1 MKTTGIKI
9 NKEKGT
15 ITLDYRDKNHKRHRE
30 TFVGNITFAKELL
43 AKRKAQIAENKFF
56 PERNKY
62 KLTFTEAANKY
73 WEIHLSKKKSG
84 PKLKSTI
91 KLLKTYFGNKPL
103 AQITTEDVQ
112 EYYNYKI
119 TQASAPTAN
128 RHFTTL
134 NAIINKVIK
143 LKIYKGDNPCVGV
156 AKQKENPPRNNFL
169 SKAQIKDMLLC
180 IADRSKT
187 LFAFAIYTG
196 MRRGEI
202 LRVDWRDIDLGN
214 NIIHIYESKSG
225 YKREVPIAPTL
236 KQILLRMNPQQSGK
250 VFNLST
256 KQIEFDFNHALKQTG
271 IKGICFHSCRHAF
284 ASHFMMSGGSIT
296 DLQRI
301 LGHSDLK
308 LTQRYAHLSPT
319 YLRKSIEVV
328 NDLIPQ
334 LQ

>member
-1 MKTTGIKI
+1 MAIKD
-9 NKEKGT
+9 NGNGT
-15 ITLDYRDKNHKRHRE
+15 VTIDYRDAQHRRHRQ
-30 TFVGNITFAKELL
+30 TIVGGKTL
-43 AKRKAQIAENKFF
+43 AKSILAKIKTDIAEGTFF
-56 PERNKY
+56 PDLKKRE
-62 KLTFTEAANKY
+62 LSFSQAADKY
-73 WEIHLSKKKSG
+73 WDIHLSHKKSG

-91 KLLKTYFGNKPL
+91 NLLKKYFGDKPL
-103 AQITTEDVQ
+103 SQITTEDVQ
-112 EYYNYKI
+112 RFYNEKAAQ
-119 TQASAPTAN
+119 TSAPTAN
-128 RHFTTL
+128 RHLTTL
-134 NAIINKVIK
+134 NAIINKAIM
-143 LKIYKGDNPCVGV
+143 LKIYKGENPCIGI

-169 SKAQIKDMLLC
+169 SKAQIKEMLLC
-180 IADRSKT
+180 IAERSKA

-202 LRVDWRDIDLGN
+202 LRVDWRDVDLEN

-236 KQILLRMNPQQSGK
+236 KQILLGLNPQKSGK

-256 KQIEFDFNHALKQTG
+256 KQIEFDFNHALKQAG
-271 IKGICFHSCRHAF
+271 ITDICFHSCRHTF
-284 ASHFMMSGGSIT
+284 ASHFVMNGGSIT

-328 NDLIPQ
+328 DDLIPQ
-334 LQ
+334 LP

>member
-1 MKTTGIKI
+1 MKNIGIKV

-15 ITLDYRDKNHKRHRE
+15 VTIDYRDKDKRRHRE

-43 AKRKAQIAENKFF
+43 AKRKAQIAEGKFF
-56 PERNKY
+56 PDRHKH
-62 KLTFTEAANKY
+62 KLTFIQAADKY

-91 KLLKTYFGNKPL
+91 KLLKAHFGNKPL
-103 AQITTEDVQ
+103 SQITTEDIQ
-112 EYYNYKI
+112 EYYNYKMAK
-119 TQASAPTAN
+119 ASAPTAN
-128 RHFTTL
+128 RHFTTI

-180 IADRSKT
+180 IAERSKA

-202 LRVDWRDIDLGN
+202 LRVDWEDVDLEN

-236 KQILLRMNPQQSGK
+236 KQILLSLNPQKSGK

-256 KQIEFDFNHALKQTG
+256 KQIEFDFNHALKQAG
-271 IKGICFHSCRHAF
+271 ITGICFHSCRHTF
-284 ASHFMMSGGSIT
+284 ASHFMMNGGSVT